1 MCTGILESAK
11 KKYDKTSKG
20 QVSKEIWGIKCK
32 TAWWPQLLPEQ
43 FMNTQ
48 IKCFIETSC
57 MEVGL
62 VLSAARNDL
71 DSETLNKL
79 HEGCVSFGL
88 ISLFISLQKK
98 CAHAY
103 DGADVWEGSAFAHPE
118 HFHCGTSWTY
128 KSMYREYSKS
138 FSCHFWVI
146 CLVIRR
152 TWCRTNT
159 KQSHED
165 LNYLHRDGSEHSRL
179 LELLWGMRTGAL
191 QLPQWVH
198 FPLTQEAMAMAFTH
212 QCLQRCATI
221 LGWNGKINNV
231 FWDHER
237 GEGGALWL
245 LHSNESWTHHAL
257 FEPPP
262 CSVCVC

>member
-1 MCTGILESAK
+1 
-11 KKYDKTSKG
+11 
-20 QVSKEIWGIKCK
+20 
-32 TAWWPQLLPEQ
+32 
-43 FMNTQ
+43 
-48 IKCFIETSC
+48 

-103 DGADVWEGSAFAHPE
+103 DGADVWEGSAFAHTE
-118 HFHCGTSWTY
+118 H
-128 KSMYREYSKS
+128 SMYREYSKS

-152 TWCRTNT
+152 TRCRTNT

-165 LNYLHRDGSEHSRL
+165 LNYLH
-179 LELLWGMRTGAL
+179 
-191 QLPQWVH
+191 
-198 FPLTQEAMAMAFTH
+198 
-212 QCLQRCATI
+212 
-221 LGWNGKINNV
+221 
-231 FWDHER
+231 
-237 GEGGALWL
+237 
-245 LHSNESWTHHAL
+245 
-257 FEPPP
+257 
-262 CSVCVC
+262 